1 MFKIAFFD
9 IDWTIYDHK
18 NHRWDEESLDAI
30 KELKR
35 RGVKCFLC
43 TARNY
48 DSIKDFGALD
58 IGIEWDGFIANSGAI
73 GVVEGKTIFEQYMEP
88 KTAYEAVAFLKEIG
102 VCGEIPYD
110 NERKLLAPLTEEAK
124 HYYSYYVE
132 KIPPIE
138 EYKGRPS
145 IGITVFASE
154 EKDHLFK
161 ERFPELIIFRYFKYA
176 FDWVPAMHYKGNPV
190 EKILEHYGFKKEESV
205 GFGDNFQDISL
216 LEKVGTFYAMGNSD
230 ELLLKAAKNKTDA
243 VWDSG
248 VAKAIKN
255 WF

>member
-145 IGITVFASE
+145 MGITVFASE
-154 EKDHLFK
+154 EN
-161 ERFPELIIFRYFKYA
+161 
-176 FDWVPAMHYKGNPV
+176 KGNPV